1 MDKKENE
8 TIETN
13 TSEPENNESQQIKN
27 TKKENKFLLF
37 LVVLIV
43 AVVGIISGIQYKT
56 YKENEM
62 VDLKNETVNYL
73 SSEHKKS
80 EIEETLKTNFSKLS
94 KEDCTYVVDLYLH
107 ATYALAS
114 QSMVDDDMTN
124 VLYGIMDE
132 NRKFD
137 FDKIEDNDL
146 REYCIKLA
154 DQNVVL
160 RFVNGDLFFDVD
172 YGYFVDTY
180 GQYINDD
187 YAAVLRLYNEEKI
200 NDYYDS
206 GTNTMYY
213 ETVEKRLKEVYDLM
227 QEYPNA
233 TTLTSMKNYYEFYK
247 KIYLGAY
254 AQDYVFESGAKVKE
268 EVLNRYKEFV
278 ETVKDEEFNEFLTK
292 LINDYEGSDRSRTV
306 DIYSEIKEFC
316 GVKDTNS

>member
-80 EIEETLKTNFSKLS
+80 EIEETLKTSFSKLS

-146 REYCIKLA
+146 SEYCIKLA

-278 ETVKDEEFNEFLTK
+278 ETVKDEEFKEFLTK

>member
-27 TKKENKFLLF
+27 IKKENKFLLF

-107 ATYALAS
+107 ETYALAS

-124 VLYGIMDE
+124 VLYGI
-132 NRKFD
+132 
-137 FDKIEDNDL
+137 

-268 EVLNRYKEFV
+268 DVLNQYKKFV
-278 ETVKDEEFNEFLTK
+278 ETVKDEEFKEFLTK